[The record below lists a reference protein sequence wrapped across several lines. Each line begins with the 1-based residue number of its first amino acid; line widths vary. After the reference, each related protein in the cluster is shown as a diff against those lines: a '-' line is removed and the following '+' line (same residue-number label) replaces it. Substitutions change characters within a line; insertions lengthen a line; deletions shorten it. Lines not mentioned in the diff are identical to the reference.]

1 MTVFGRIHLSKGHLL
16 CPRGVSFKITVY
28 LQTLICFL
36 GQHTVFESASEI
48 LDQILGLDLSAKQI
62 QRVSEWYGRQID
74 PIVEANQ
81 VEYIPQLA
89 NLGNENENT
98 YVMVDGSM
106 LFTREDGWKE
116 MKLARFFN
124 ERQNVDI
131 QRNRK
136 EIVDSIYVS
145 HLGPKDKFFT
155 KLERHLTLVKNPKV
169 FVCDGAKYIWNWV
182 EDNYPG
188 AVQILDYY
196 HAIEKIAEFARRQFR
211 EESERKDWL
220 EDNKKLL
227 LDDGVEQVISKLK
240 KLKSKNTQASE
251 AKDIAIRY
259 YVEHADRMMY
269 KTFKNQGL
277 LIGSGPIEAGHRN
290 VIQQRLKLSGQK
302 WSIKGAN
309 AIANLRCLNK
319 SNAWTIIEDLARLAA

>member
-1 MTVFGRIHLSKGHLL
+1 M
-16 CPRGVSFKITVY
+16 
-28 LQTLICFL
+28 
-36 GQHTVFESASEI
+36 GQHTVFENASEI
-48 LDQILGLDLSAKQI
+48 LGRILGLDLSAKQI
-62 QRVSEWYGRQID
+62 QRVSEWYGKQID

-81 VEYIPQLA
+81 IEYMPQLVDQ
-89 NLGNENENT
+89 GKENEKI

-106 LFTREDGWKE
+106 LFTREEGWKE

-136 EIVDSIYVS
+136 EIIESVYVS
-145 HLGPKDKFFT
+145 HLGPKDKFFI
-155 KLERHLTLVKNPKV
+155 KLERHLSLVKKPKI

-196 HAIEKIAEFARRQFR
+196 HAVEKIAELARRQFKD
-211 EESERKDWL
+211 ESERKNWL
-220 EDNKKLL
+220 EANKKLL
-227 LDDGVEQVISKLK
+227 LDDGVEQVILKLK
-240 KLKSKNTQASE
+240 KLKSKNTQASQ
-251 AKDIAIRY
+251 AKDIALRY
-259 YVEHADRMMY
+259 YIQHADRMMY
-269 KTFKNQGL
+269 KTYKNQGL

-319 SNAWTIIEDLARLAA
+319 SRAWTIIEDLARLAA